1 MTKLLLRVE
10 EAAEA
15 IACSRSK
22 TYQLLADGSLPSVRV
37 GRSIR
42 VPVAALESWINERA
56 AVAANDNG
64 SKEAGD
70 GRRPRSAP
78 S

>member
-1 MTKLLLRVE
+1 MNKLLLRVE

-22 TYQLLADGSLPSVRV
+22 TYQLLANRSLPSVRV

-42 VPVAALESWINERA
+42 VPVAALENWINERA
-56 AVAANDNG
+56 AAGQGDG
-64 SKEAGD
+64 SKEGTDDA
-70 GRRPRSAP
+70 RPVRSRA
-78 S
+78 

>member
-1 MTKLLLRVE
+1 VKKLLLRVE

-56 AVAANDNG
+56 AVAQDG
-64 SKEAGD
+64 SGPEEEAG
-70 GRRPRSAP
+70 GSRLYSP
-78 S
+78 